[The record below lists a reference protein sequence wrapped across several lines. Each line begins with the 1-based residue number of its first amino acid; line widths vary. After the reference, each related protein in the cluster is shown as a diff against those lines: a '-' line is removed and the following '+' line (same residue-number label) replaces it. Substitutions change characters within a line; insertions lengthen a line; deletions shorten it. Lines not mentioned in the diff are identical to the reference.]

1 MIGLL
6 WLIRIVV
13 HTWKSVMPSMG
24 LRCGGKAAGDPVY
37 KYQGPEES
45 RILLS
50 VYTYSLL
57 IFDIWVV
64 IDES

>member
-1 MIGLL
+1 ML
-6 WLIRIVV
+6 
-13 HTWKSVMPSMG
+13 SMG

-37 KYQGPEES
+37 KCQGPEES

-57 IFDIWVV
+57 INDVRVMFI
-64 IDES
+64 IS

>member
-1 MIGLL
+1 ML
-6 WLIRIVV
+6 
-13 HTWKSVMPSMG
+13 SMG

-37 KYQGPEES
+37 KCQGPEES

-57 IFDIWVV
+57 IYDVRVMFIIVDDVL
-64 IDES
+64 

>member
-1 MIGLL
+1 ML
-6 WLIRIVV
+6 
-13 HTWKSVMPSMG
+13 SMG

-37 KYQGPEES
+37 KHQGPEES

-57 IFDIWVV
+57 INVV
-64 IDES
+64 RVMFIIS

>member
-1 MIGLL
+1 ML
-6 WLIRIVV
+6 
-13 HTWKSVMPSMG
+13 SMG

-37 KYQGPEES
+37 KCQGPEES

-57 IFDIWVV
+57 INVV
-64 IDES
+64 RDMFIVP